1 MKRLMCFL
9 LMMLFVSIAVM
20 KMTKVD
26 LINTA
31 GDTATIQGLGGV
43 LLIFEQTTNDL
54 SIVNASVLAGA
65 DSAQLSKQEPARP
78 LAQTT
83 DTAILTATTTPNFA
97 PRCDGPG
104 VICAPVVT
112 NEPAYWEK
120 NGLSGVATRHHGRGS
135 RIGV

>member
-1 MKRLMCFL
+1 MKRLLLFL
-9 LMMLFVSIAVM
+9 LMMFFVSIAMM
-20 KMTKVD
+20 KTTKSVD
-26 LINTA
+26 FSTA
-31 GDTATIQGLGGV
+31 GDTATIQGSGDV

-65 DSAQLSKQEPARP
+65 DSAQLIEQEPACP
-78 LAQTT
+78 LAQTI

-112 NEPAYWEK
+112 NETAYWE
-120 NGLSGVATRHHGRGS
+120 NNLNTAAHRFGRGA